1 MKQTYIHIAAVSII
15 TFLLGLFYI
24 TDRTPYSDEYV
35 YLGHAHTLY
44 SHGVFGSFDSKTGAL
59 NPDARFAP
67 LYPGLLAL
75 TMIIDEDFAKST
87 ECYLSR
93 VGVDE
98 HNCPEEFNTIKVI
111 QLLLFALSLGYIW
124 FLLSI
129 ISRSKLFS
137 YFTVGFLLFSGTPFY
152 YADHFLTESLYL
164 SSAFIFLLTL
174 PLAILRKSINYT
186 IISALFL
193 ALTALIRPTFLYLF
207 YLLILIF
214 PILFFTTKAY
224 FSNFRSFSSFYF
236 VFVIIFS
243 IAIAPWLTRN
253 VIYFDKFAIT
263 IGYASHPLAT
273 RVAHNEMTNMEYL
286 AGWIYW
292 LPDFGDSLA
301 EKIFGYKNVHRLSF
315 SSPESFY
322 PEGRQ
327 KVDKNL
333 NELME
338 TRAAGKRYSS
348 RLDALLKNYVYAD
361 ILNHIKV
368 TLLLAWRGF
377 FVDKYFSFIGLFFLA
392 WALLIGIKEQYIK
405 YFHIILFPS
414 LILLFFQAA
423 ISVSIPRYN
432 LILLLP
438 LSISY
443 ASFFCW
449 LVNKYLLKRQE

>member
-1 MKQTYIHIAAVSII
+1 MKQTCVHIAAVSII

-44 SHGVFGSFDSKTGAL
+44 SYGVFGSQNGTKDSPK
-59 NPDARFAP
+59 PDARFAP
-67 LYPGLLAL
+67 LYPVLLAV
-75 TMIIDEDFAKST
+75 TMHIDEDFAKST
-87 ECYLSR
+87 ECYLST
-93 VGVDE
+93 VGMDE
-98 HNCPEEFNTIKVI
+98 NSCSGEFYTIKVI
-111 QLLLFALSLGYIW
+111 QLLIFSLSLGYIW
-124 FLLSI
+124 YLLTI
-129 ISRSKLFS
+129 ISSSKLFS
-137 YFTVGFLLFSGTPFY
+137 YSTVGLLLFSGTPFY

-164 SSAFIFLLTL
+164 ALAFIFLLTL
-174 PLAILRKSINYT
+174 PLAILRQSTKYT
-186 IISALFL
+186 IISAVFL
-193 ALTALIRPTFLYLF
+193 ALTALTRPTFLYLF
-207 YLLILIF
+207 YLLIFIF
-214 PILFFTTKAY
+214 PIVFFTTKAY
-224 FSNFRSFSSFYF
+224 FLNLRSFFRFYF
-236 VFVIIFS
+236 SFLIIFS
-243 IAIAPWLTRN
+243 MVVAPWITRN
-253 VIYFDKFAIT
+253 VIYFDKFAMT
-263 IGYASHPLAT
+263 MGYSTHPLST

-301 EKIFGYKNVHRLSF
+301 EKIFGYENVHRLSF

-322 PEGRQ
+322 PAGRQ
-327 KVDKNL
+327 KVDKHL
-333 NELME
+333 NELMD
-338 TRAAGKRYSS
+338 TRAVDIKYSS
-348 RLDALLKNYVYAD
+348 RLDALLKTYVYSD
-361 ILNHIKV
+361 ILNHMKV

-377 FVDKYFSFIGLFFLA
+377 FVDKYFAFIGLFFLI
-392 WALLIGIKEQYIK
+392 WALFMGIKEQYIK

-449 LVNKYLLKRQE
+449 LGNRYLNKNLN